1 MRIKLTKEA
10 VIKAIQVLEQQDIY
24 PSIERIRK
32 ITGGSSKRIS
42 QLRKELTST
51 AATTTVENINNFESK
66 IMSQDAVSRIE
77 LRMMQMEMLFTQR
90 FADIDAKFALKNDVA
105 NKSNKITEL
114 QDENKN
120 LKSKNSLL
128 IKQLNQELT
137 RVKELS
143 KLLQQAN
150 NKVTELEKS
159 KNTQSNISTEDEDEV
174 DIKNKVIQQFNIL
187 MEAQWDEKQNAEIAL
202 QKVARQWLMEKW
214 PEDSHLLD
222 NAVLDSN
229 INEKRYVI
237 VSISKDIKTEHI
249 YIVHCLIF
257 HRDTEELVRQR
268 KDYIRAKSAHDKA
281 HQLLNG

>member
-10 VIKAIQVLEQQDIY
+10 VMKAVQVLEQQDIY

-42 QLRKELTST
+42 QLRKEFENVV
-51 AATTTVENINNFESK
+51 TTVENINNFESK

-105 NKSNKITEL
+105 NKSNIITEL
-114 QDENKN
+114 QNENN
-120 LKSKNSLL
+120 SLKSKNSLL

-137 RVKELS
+137 RVKEIS

-150 NKVTELEKS
+150 SKIIELEKL
-159 KNTQSNISTEDEDEV
+159 KNINSHIENEI
-174 DIKNKVIQQFNIL
+174 DIKNKVIQHFNIL

-229 INEKRYVI
+229 INEQRYVI
-237 VSISKDIKTEHI
+237 VSISKNIKTEQV

-257 HRDTEELVRQR
+257 YRDTEKLVRQR
-268 KDYIRAKSAHDKA
+268 KDYIKAKEAHDKA

>member
-10 VIKAIQVLEQQDIY
+10 VIKAIQVLEQQNIY

-42 QLRKELTST
+42 QLRKELENVI
-51 AATTTVENINNFESK
+51 TTTVENVESK

-105 NKSNKITEL
+105 NKSNIISEL
-114 QDENKN
+114 QDENKS

-137 RVKELS
+137 RVKEIS

-150 NKVTELEKS
+150 SKVTELEKL
-159 KNTQSNISTEDEDEV
+159 KNTNSHTENEI

-229 INEKRYVI
+229 INEQRYVI
-237 VSISKDIKTEHI
+237 VSISKNIKTEQV

-257 HRDTEELVRQR
+257 YRDTEKLVRQR
-268 KDYIRAKSAHDKA
+268 KDYVKAKAAHDKA

>member
-1 MRIKLTKEA
+1 MQIKLTKA
-10 VIKAIQVLEQQDIY
+10 AIKNAIETLEQQNIY
-24 PSIERIRK
+24 PSIERIKK

-42 QLRKELTST
+42 QLRKELENVAPENT
-51 AATTTVENINNFESK
+51 ATNFDAM
-66 IMSQDAVSRIE
+66 IISQDVVSRIE

-90 FADIDAKFALKNDVA
+90 FADIDAKFALKNDLVRKDDA
-105 NKSNKITEL
+105 ILEL
-114 QDENKN
+114 QAENQN
-120 LKSKNSLL
+120 LKSKNTLL

-150 NKVTELEKS
+150 NKIAELEKDEKS
-159 KNTQSNISTEDEDEV
+159 LSNPIVEI
-174 DIKNKVIQQFNIL
+174 DIKQKVIQQFNL
-187 MEAQWDEKQNAEIAL
+187 LVEAQWDEKQNAEIAL
-202 QKVARQWLMEKW
+202 QKIARQWLMEKW

-229 INEKRYVI
+229 INDKRYVI
-237 VSISKDIKTEHI
+237 VSISKDSKTERP

-257 HRDTEELVRQR
+257 DRDTDELIRQR
-268 KDYIRAKSAHDKA
+268 KDYAKDKVAHDKA

>member
-1 MRIKLTKEA
+1 MRIKLTKED
-10 VIKAIQVLEQQDIY
+10 VIKAIQALEQQNIY

-42 QLRKELTST
+42 QLRKESES
-51 AATTTVENINNFESK
+51 AVENTNNFESK

-105 NKSNKITEL
+105 DKSNIITEL
-114 QDENKN
+114 QNENKS
-120 LKSKNSLL
+120 LKSKNTLL
-128 IKQLNQELT
+128 IKQLNQELA

-150 NKVTELEKS
+150 NKLTKLEES
-159 KNTQSNISTEDEDEV
+159 KDIQPNISVEDEV

-187 MEAQWDEKQNAEIAL
+187 KEAQWDEKQNAEIAL

-237 VSISKDIKTEHI
+237 VSISKNIKTEQA
-249 YIVHCLIF
+249 YIVHCLILY
-257 HRDTEELVRQR
+257 RDTEELVIQR
-268 KDYIRAKSAHDKA
+268 KDYVRAKSAHDKA
-281 HQLLNG
+281 HQLLNDI

>member
-1 MRIKLTKEA
+1 MRIKLTKED
-10 VIKAIQVLEQQDIY
+10 VIKAIQALEQQNIY

-42 QLRKELTST
+42 QLRKESESAT
-51 AATTTVENINNFESK
+51 AENTNNFESK

-105 NKSNKITEL
+105 DKSNIITGLQNENKS
-114 QDENKN
+114 
-120 LKSKNSLL
+120 LKSKNTLL
-128 IKQLNQELT
+128 IKQLNQELA

-150 NKVTELEKS
+150 NKLTKLEEPKDI
-159 KNTQSNISTEDEDEV
+159 QPNISVEDEV

-187 MEAQWDEKQNAEIAL
+187 KEAQWDEKQNAEIAL

-237 VSISKDIKTEHI
+237 VSISKNIKTEQA
-249 YIVHCLIF
+249 YIVHCLILY
-257 HRDTEELVRQR
+257 RDTEELVIQR
-268 KDYIRAKSAHDKA
+268 KDYVRAKSAHDKA
-281 HQLLNG
+281 HQLLNDI

>member
-1 MRIKLTKEA
+1 MRVKLTKEA
-10 VIKAIQVLEQQDIY
+10 VRKAIQVLEQQNIY

-42 QLRKELTST
+42 QLRKELENVV
-51 AATTTVENINNFESK
+51 TTVKNVNNFESK

-90 FADIDAKFALKNDVA
+90 FADIDAKFALKNDVD
-105 NKSNKITEL
+105 KSNIITEL
-114 QDENKN
+114 QDENKS

-150 NKVTELEKS
+150 NKIIELEKL
-159 KNTQSNISTEDEDEV
+159 KNSHTEN
-174 DIKNKVIQQFNIL
+174 DIKNKVIKQFNIL
-187 MEAQWDEKQNAEIAL
+187 VEAQWDEKQNAEIAL

-237 VSISKDIKTEHI
+237 VSISKNIKTEQV
-249 YIVHCLIF
+249 YVVHCLIF
-257 HRDTEELVRQR
+257 YRDTEKLVRQR
-268 KDYIRAKSAHDKA
+268 KNYVKAKAAHDKA